1 MPHRILR
8 LTAAVAKHTG
18 LGLCVV
24 VAVPIPWSILITA
37 NLRLSPHVPWAIP
50 AGIAYL
56 SFAVLYLQG
65 GGWPRSTSAA
75 RRRYSRALPLAF
87 PEFGWALLGGLAAI
101 ASLWLL
107 FAASGSLSAN
117 PSQHPLPDLSPMVL
131 LSAIIIG
138 AGATALA
145 EEVGLRGFMQAPL
158 ENILGPGRAI
168 AATSICFV
176 LIHLSH
182 GLEAV
187 LRYGVFYLAAG
198 CIYGL
203 LAYLTQSVLPS
214 LLLHFLGDIFV
225 FGLRTSLFH
234 VLVAPQPRVR
244 TSLLLSALLAAAV
257 AGAAFLRL
265 ARVNRGARA
274 HLRNPATTA

>member
-1 MPHRILR
+1 MREHRIHFMPHRILR

-37 NLRLSPHVPWAIP
+37 ILRLSPHVPWAIP
-50 AGIAYL
+50 AGIADV
-56 SFAVLYLQG
+56 SFAVLYLTG
-65 GGWPRSTSAA
+65 SGWPRSTSAA

-107 FAASGSLSAN
+107 LAASGSLSAN
-117 PSQHPLPDLSPMVL
+117 PSQRPPPDLSPIVL

-182 GLEAV
+182 GRRLH
-187 LRYGVFYLAAG
+187 LRPSRLPDPVGPAIASAA
-198 CIYGL
+198 
-203 LAYLTQSVLPS
+203 LPRR
-214 LLLHFLGDIFV
+214 H
-225 FGLRTSLFH
+225 
-234 VLVAPQPRVR
+234 
-244 TSLLLSALLAAAV
+244 
-257 AGAAFLRL
+257 LRL
-265 ARVNRGARA
+265 WAS
-274 HLRNPATTA
+274 HLAFSRPGRPSAPR